1 MKNRPSK
8 IIKAGIKKILYK
20 FFHLYRGKYIG
31 IHLQG
36 GLCNKLHC
44 LASACEIALKEHAKL
59 IEPKFGW
66 KEKILF
72 SEIYDL
78 EHFNRSFFETTGVK
92 DLMISREDYEKSEF
106 QNKSVENVISLW
118 DHSEKNLKRSR
129 DSNSVKK
136 DSIIIKLLYALQLQP
151 KFEIIVEEYSH
162 NPDYTAAQMRTESD
176 WRRYTREF
184 NGKGKER
191 IYIPT
196 EEIIDMLDDF
206 VISGNLFFTTG
217 EEQEHMRDL
226 FKAKGF
232 KADYYYDPANEYEI
246 NAAINFEICC
256 RAKKFIGLSRS
267 SFSNLISLKRAVI
280 LNNDQSFIYNYD
292 HKILKRIDKGLQY
305 KAALSISEKTVI
317 LN

>member
-8 IIKAGIKKILYK
+8 ILKVEIKKILYR

-44 LASACEIALKEHAKL
+44 LASACEIAIKEQAQL
-59 IEPKFGW
+59 IEPIFGW
-66 KEKILF
+66 KEKVLF
-72 SEIYDL
+72 SQIYDL
-78 EHFNRSFFETTGVK
+78 EYFNSSIFESTGIK
-92 DLMISREDYEKSEF
+92 HLMISRKDYEKSEF

-118 DHSEKNLKRSR
+118 DHSEKNLTKSR
-129 DSNSVKK
+129 ESNSIRK
-136 DSIIIKLLYALQLQP
+136 DSIIIKLLYALRLTP
-151 KFEIIVEEYSH
+151 EFLKIVEQ
-162 NPDYTAAQMRTESD
+162 NIKKPDYIAVQMRTESD
-176 WRRYTREF
+176 WRRYTMEF
-184 NGKGKER
+184 NGKDKER
-191 IYIPT
+191 IYIST

-206 VISGNLFFTTG
+206 EISVNLFFTTG
-217 EEQEHMRDL
+217 EDQEHTQNL

-232 KADYYYDPANEYEI
+232 KADFYYDPAKEYEI

-280 LNNDQSFIYNYD
+280 LNNDRSFIYNYD
-292 HKILKRIDKGLQY
+292 EKILRRIDKGLHY